1 MQMPREIKKV
11 RIETAERP
19 AKERAKTFDEV
30 NLGYTFDQAVE
41 EAIRCIQCKN
51 QPCVQGCPVEVPIP
65 EFIEFMANGDMAS
78 AIAKNKEKNNL
89 PGICGRV
96 CPQETQCEAVCTMG
110 KLGDPINIGKLER
123 YVADWELEHKNDDAC
138 AVGSPKCEPKKG
150 KKVAVVGAGPSG
162 LTCAGDLARMGYDV
176 TIFEALHKPGGVLA
190 YGIPPFRL
198 PRPTIEAEVDYVK
211 SLGVEIRYN
220 QVIGKIQTLEELFA
234 GGYKAI
240 FLGTGAGLP
249 SFLKIPGANAN
260 GVFSANEYLTRI
272 NLMNAKNFP
281 EVDTPIWKGKRV
293 AVVGCGNV
301 AMDSVRSA
309 LRLGADK
316 AMIIYRRTIKEMTAR
331 EEEYHHAHEEGVD
344 FNWLTNPVEI
354 VTDDKN
360 FVKALKLIKME
371 LGEPDDSGRRRP
383 IPIKGSEYL
392 EEVDTVIIAL
402 GTSPNPLIPSVT
414 PKLKTSRWGTYEAD
428 DKLMTSY
435 PGVFTGGDAL
445 TGAATV
451 IEAMGA
457 GKVAARSIAE
467 YIGG

>member
-1 MQMPREIKKV
+1 MPREIKKE
-11 RIETAERP
+11 RIPTTELP
-19 AKERAKTFDEV
+19 PKERARTFDEV
-30 NLGYTFDQAVE
+30 NCGYTHEQAVE
-41 EAIRCIQCKN
+41 EAKRCIQCKN
-51 QPCVQGCPVEVPIP
+51 EPCVSGCPVEVPIR
-65 EFIEFMANGDMAS
+65 EFIEMIANDDMAG

-96 CPQETQCEAVCTMG
+96 CPQESQCEAKCTMG
-110 KLGDPINIGKLER
+110 KMGDPINIGKLER
-123 YVADWELEHKNDDAC
+123 YIADWELKHKNDDAC
-138 AVGSPKCEPKKG
+138 SFGLPKCEPSKG
-150 KKVAVVGAGPSG
+150 KKVAVVGSGPAG
-162 LTCAGDLARMGYDV
+162 LTCAGDLARMGYDI

-198 PRPTIEAEVDYVK
+198 PRATINAEVEYVK
-211 SLGVEIRYN
+211 SLGVDIRYN
-220 QVIGKIQTLEELFA
+220 QIIGKILSIKELFEN
-234 GGYKAI
+234 GYSAV

-249 SFLKIPGANAN
+249 SFINIPGINAN

-272 NLMNAKNFP
+272 NLMNAKRFP
-281 EVDTPIWKGKRV
+281 EFDTPVWKGKRV

-316 AMIIYRRTIKEMTAR
+316 AMIIYRRSIKEMTAR
-331 EEEYHHAHEEGVD
+331 QEEHHHAEEEGVD
-344 FNWLTNPVEI
+344 FNWLTNPTRIITNE
-354 VTDDKN
+354 KN
-360 FVKALKLIKME
+360 FVKAIELIKME

-383 IPIKGSEYL
+383 IPIKGSEFI
-392 EEVDTVIIAL
+392 EEVDTVVIAL

-414 PKLKTSRWGTYEAD
+414 PELKTTRWGTYETN

-457 GKVAARSIAE
+457 GKVAARSISE
-467 YIGG
+467 YIGH